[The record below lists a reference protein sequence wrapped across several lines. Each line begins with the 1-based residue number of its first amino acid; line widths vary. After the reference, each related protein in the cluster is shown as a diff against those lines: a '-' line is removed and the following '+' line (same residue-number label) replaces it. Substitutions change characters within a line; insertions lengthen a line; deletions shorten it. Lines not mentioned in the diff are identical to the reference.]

1 MNDINNRLKVI
12 RASLP
17 TQAYRFIYFA
27 SWHGPNKSG
36 STDDA
41 KRTILLGLIQFMKGI
56 ATIDGVGHPF
66 IIGGDFNLQVG
77 QLINLN
83 DQNIPKILEPNSA
96 GMTVHH
102 RPAVDDKKAER
113 RTNIDYFVS
122 GNMVG
127 ENMGDLVINNI
138 ARVNHKSM
146 KILDHEP
153 VLANL
158 VIPNVPVPVIPVP
171 DEFVDD
177 LAQRLEETRIN
188 DTDQE

>member
-1 MNDINNRLKVI
+1 
-12 RASLP
+12 
-17 TQAYRFIYFA
+17 
-27 SWHGPNKSG
+27 
-36 STDDA
+36 
-41 KRTILLGLIQFMKGI
+41 
-56 ATIDGVGHPF
+56 
-66 IIGGDFNLQVG
+66 
-77 QLINLN
+77 
-83 DQNIPKILEPNSA
+83 
-96 GMTVHH
+96 MTVHH
-102 RPAVDDKKAER
+102 RPAVDNKKAER